1 MPIEYRSSAISDTR
15 RSANMRT
22 LVGYAAMFDVDADIG
37 GQFLERIQRGAFA
50 GSLKSDVRALVNH
63 DSGRV
68 IGRTTNGSL
77 RLAEDSKGLRVEVDL
92 PDTSDGADLWR
103 SVQRG
108 DISGMS
114 FGFFVTRQEWDDTRD
129 PPRRTLQA
137 VELFE
142 VSACPFP
149 AYTQTSLTARSDDT
163 ASVRNRL
170 RNRLLRRELG
180 LAMARRLSRNS
191 PCLLGAGL

>member
-1 MPIEYRSSAISDTR
+1 MLEHRRAAIADTR
-15 RSANMRT
+15 RSATTRT
-22 LVGYAAMFDVDADIG
+22 LVGYAAVFDVDADIG
-37 GQFLERIQRGAFA
+37 GLFIERVQRGAFA
-50 GSLKSDVRALVNH
+50 GTLTSDVRALVNH
-63 DSGRV
+63 DTGRV

-77 RLAEDSKGLRVEVDL
+77 RLSEDSKGLRVELDL
-92 PDTSDGADLWR
+92 PATSDGEDVWQ
-103 SVQRG
+103 SVKRG
-108 DISGMS
+108 DITGMS

-137 VELFE
+137 VDLFE

-149 AYTQTSLTARSDDT
+149 AYQQTSLTARSDDA
-163 ASVRNRL
+163 ASVLNRMRNGL
-170 RNRLLRRELG
+170 RRRELG